1 MRSDRLLSILLLLQV
16 NRRMTAR
23 QLAQRFEVSE
33 RTILR
38 DMDALSASGVPVY
51 AERGSGGGWE
61 LLEEYRTNLT
71 GLNLTEIQAL
81 FLRTPARLLADL
93 GLTQASE
100 TGFTKLLAA
109 LPAMQQREIAQMQQR
124 IHVDGASW
132 LEIEEKTPAFPIIQ
146 QALWQDRK
154 VQLIYARSD
163 EQTVT
168 RVVDPLGLVA
178 KGRIW
183 YLVAAIDGDIRTYRV
198 SRVQDAYITDQACL
212 RPDGFDLARYWAQ
225 STVQFKQALPHY
237 AATLRVH
244 PEIVAQIHN
253 PGRFATLMRSYSP
266 DVDGWVKVEM
276 QLDVEENACSYVLSF
291 GPRIEVLAPP
301 SLRTAVIQS
310 AKALLAVYQAVEE

>member
-1 MRSDRLLSILLLLQV
+1 M
-16 NRRMTAR
+16 
-23 QLAQRFEVSE
+23 
-33 RTILR
+33 
-38 DMDALSASGVPVY
+38 
-51 AERGSGGGWE
+51 
-61 LLEEYRTNLT
+61 
-71 GLNLTEIQAL
+71 
-81 FLRTPARLLADL
+81 
-93 GLTQASE
+93 
-100 TGFTKLLAA
+100 
-109 LPAMQQREIAQMQQR
+109 
-124 IHVDGASW
+124 
-132 LEIEEKTPAFPIIQ
+132 
-146 QALWQDRK
+146 
-154 VQLIYARSD
+154 
-163 EQTVT
+163 
-168 RVVDPLGLVA
+168 VA

-253 PGRFATLMRSYSP
+253 PGRFATLMRSYPP

-301 SLRTAVIQS
+301 SLRVAVIEA
-310 AKALLAVYQAVEE
+310 AKALLEVYQAP

>member
-16 NRRMTAR
+16 NQRMTAR

-109 LPAMQQREIAQMQQR
+109 LPTMQQREIAQISAGCR
-124 IHVDGASW
+124 RLGKSGDATGCR
-132 LEIEEKTPAFPIIQ
+132 
-146 QALWQDRK
+146 RK
-154 VQLIYARSD
+154 CVQLCPELWPAHRS
-163 EQTVT
+163 
-168 RVVDPLGLVA
+168 
-178 KGRIW
+178 
-183 YLVAAIDGDIRTYRV
+183 V
-198 SRVQDAYITDQACL
+198 S
-212 RPDGFDLARYWAQ
+212 
-225 STVQFKQALPHY
+225 
-237 AATLRVH
+237 AT
-244 PEIVAQIHN
+244 IVAHSGNSVGQ
-253 PGRFATLMRSYSP
+253 GT
-266 DVDGWVKVEM
+266 
-276 QLDVEENACSYVLSF
+276 ACSVSS
-291 GPRIEVLAPP
+291 GGRVGLALIP
-301 SLRTAVIQS
+301 SNTTADS
-310 AKALLAVYQAVEE
+310 ENNR